1 MEVNFEN
8 ASLDEDIIYEGVLSS
23 DDEGN
28 YWINQNQRSVRL
40 DITKLDEQILE
51 ERDGDVISVV
61 GNLGYERRDGSSVL
75 DYKLEALTVAELEG
89 FNPVNNT
96 YVSRLGDVLMEAY
109 SNSINE
115 FEGDTEDLVD
125 TFDTIAY

>member
-75 DYKLEALTVAELEG
+75 DYELEALTVAELEG